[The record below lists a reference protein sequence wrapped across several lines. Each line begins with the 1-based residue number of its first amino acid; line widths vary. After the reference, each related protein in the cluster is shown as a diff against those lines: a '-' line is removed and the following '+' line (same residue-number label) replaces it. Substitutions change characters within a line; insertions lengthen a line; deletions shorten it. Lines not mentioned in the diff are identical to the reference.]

1 MIGLVIVTIILI
13 SIGIVLIK
21 YSNKE
26 SKEPPKKSK
35 ATGKEIEAAMGFA
48 AGAFFLFIVFKIVT
62 MAYEGTTG
70 FFSDRAD
77 HKDRCRT
84 SYSVKNAQT
93 DFAAKQAYKACMRKK

>member
-21 YSNKE
+21 YSSKA

-35 ATGKEIEAAMGFA
+35 ATGKEFEAAMGFIG
-48 AGAFFLFIVFKIVT
+48 GAIFLFIVFKLVT

-70 FFSDRAD
+70 FFSDKAD
-77 HKDRCRT
+77 RKDRCRT
-84 SYSVKNAQT
+84 SYSVKNAKT
-93 DFAAKQAYKACMRKK
+93 EFAAKQAYKACMRD

>member
-21 YSNKE
+21 YSNKA

-35 ATGKEIEAAMGFA
+35 ATGKEFEAAMGFIG
-48 AGAFFLFIVFKIVT
+48 GAIFLFIVFKLVT

-70 FFSDRAD
+70 FFSDKAD
-77 HKDRCRT
+77 RKDRCRT
-84 SYSVKNAQT
+84 SYSVKNAKT
-93 DFAAKQAYKACMRKK
+93 EFAAKQAYKACMRD